1 MGFYF
6 WHFFCLSH
14 VTTQLSLAL
23 AFGKLLLQVLA
34 EVQKQMGFFDAELK
48 DSRRRAEDMQQARRM
63 HLFRTGMTWRFWTE
77 QNWRFN
83 LFPVVCKVVF
93 CYLSFC
99 CSDLL
104 HSLQVVSC
112 KVHCFPALSTQPHI
126 YCRLSYELFFIHG
139 FWALK
144 LVHHVSS
151 LNVSRIRFSWRI
163 LRWQGIPRS
172 KGENKLYRCKV
183 HGEENRRTTSGPVL
197 CEV

>member
-112 KVHCFPALSTQPHI
+112 KVHCFPALSTQPHTVG
-126 YCRLSYELFFIHG
+126 CHMNCFLSMDFELWNWFIMFH
-139 FWALK
+139 L
-144 LVHHVSS
+144 
-151 LNVSRIRFSWRI
+151 
-163 LRWQGIPRS
+163 
-172 KGENKLYRCKV
+172 
-183 HGEENRRTTSGPVL
+183 
-197 CEV
+197 